1 MKKRTLIGAFA
12 LASAL
17 VAAGTIGGYLG
28 WKANHNVENK
38 TNEIQTLDQQ
48 IARVNNYYVNNR
60 ESLNLTESTKVLIDN
75 ALEQFKTDWVFRFSD
90 QNNQLFK
97 TEKSFNDTFYSLIKD
112 EIKNWEGK
120 LSTKQIGLIV
130 ALYALEIDGIREV
143 NLKAEIVNNS
153 NLNLANLINLL
164 SETTTK
170 EERKPIFD
178 NLNNLIGAQL
188 NAQEKLI
195 AKFLETDS
203 IFNRLLSLVNEVP
216 TEAMKNDV
224 QYYLDEIYN
233 QLINTEFDINNL
245 ILLNNS
251 AERLIKNYEQ
261 NKESYTNLNL
271 EIRANLRDLYF
282 SFSENNNFDETTV
295 TLLKEFIHHAERQY
309 EWMKN
314 PNEMKNFLDNLSLY
328 KQELFN
334 LEPDLAT
341 LQTSLRNFITV
352 LHSQVNKLTKTFAN
366 VLIANKY
373 ESEMRVEQNNKSLF
387 INKRAKLISDL
398 MLAVNIDKN
407 YTYLNQSLNEQY
419 SGIIHSYKQYSNFMN
434 DLEQANNL
442 EPFALYEINLKVEK
456 LNQEIAQTI
465 NAKATLFTL
474 LEEVQTATNLALS
487 KDSFVNANLNYLFEK
502 ITKDLMNLNL
512 NNEQIL
518 LNAYQYN
525 SELKVLLKLVIN
537 SLNSA
542 IKSNLNIYAEESL
555 MDTQKAILQIV
566 NESSSYLSA
575 FNTYSVNDY
584 LNFIKKYSNF

>member
-90 QNNQLFK
+90 QNNQLFR

-120 LSTKQIGLIV
+120 LSTKQIGQIV

-164 SETTTK
+164 SETSTK

-178 NLNNLIGAQL
+178 NLNNLIATQL
-188 NAQEKLI
+188 DTQEKLI

-251 AERLIKNYEQ
+251 AQRLIKNYEQ

-295 TLLKEFIHHAERQY
+295 TLLKEFVHHAERQY

-314 PNEMKNFLDNLSLY
+314 PNEMKDFLNNLSLY

-373 ESEMRVEQNNKSLF
+373 ESEMRVEQNDKSLF

-474 LEEVQTATNLALS
+474 LEEVQTATDLALS

-502 ITKDLMNLNL
+502 ITKDLMNLDL
-512 NNEQIL
+512 NDEQIL
-518 LNAYQYN
+518 LNAYKYN

-555 MDTQKAILQIV
+555 MDTQKQILQIV